1 MEKKQ
6 RPMSPLRKLIYL
18 LLLLVFTI
26 NVSGQNNY
34 TLNGSLKV
42 TAVFNKNDSTLTL
55 NYRST
60 VDLPILV
67 WVGDFSVAAIANR
80 NDISAK
86 YLASPIV
93 NEIYL
98 VNKSIKTF
106 KITDSYFLRNDSSE
120 LNLYNYRQLGNGQSI
135 QVKMLLNSDTLFQLI
150 NANEMIIKGAVSLIS
165 NPRIK
170 PKEMDPYLI
179 KSTALEP
186 RKWMDLVDSYT
197 TLIPGYSEYLNP
209 IILKSIPF
217 EFNRLT
223 KQLTMNGKEWAPHYG
238 DLSKVGLIKPLN
250 QTQNKAEFI
259 SFEHLYRFVS
269 KHYFTTTI
277 EIK

>member
-6 RPMSPLRKLIYL
+6 RPMFSLRKLIYL
-18 LLLLVFTI
+18 LIFLVFTI
-26 NVSGQNNY
+26 NALGQNNY

-42 TAVFNKNDSTLTL
+42 TAVFNKNDSTLIV

-60 VDLPILV
+60 IDLPILI
-67 WVGDFSVAAIANR
+67 WVGDFSVATIANR

-98 VNKSIKTF
+98 VNKRIKTF

-150 NANEMIIKGAVSLIS
+150 NAKEMIIKGAVSFVSI
-165 NPRIK
+165 PRIK
-170 PKEMDPYLI
+170 PKEMDPYAI

-186 RKWMDLVDSYT
+186 RKWMDLVDNYT
-197 TLIPGYSEYLNP
+197 TLIPEYSEYLNP
-209 IILKSIPF
+209 IILKKIPF

-223 KQLTMNGKEWAPHYG
+223 KQLTMNGNEWAPHYG

-259 SFEHLYRFVS
+259 SFEHLYRFVN
-269 KHYFTTTI
+269 KHYFSTTI